1 MSTRSFRGSKT
12 LPPKG
17 AASQPDLHRA
27 IDTIPQLVW
36 SAFPD
41 GEVEFCNLA
50 WLEYTGLTTE
60 QAKGW
65 GWWVGIHPEDQDGL
79 VATWRRALAEGV
91 PCEAQARMRKAD
103 GSFRCFLIRATP
115 LYDDQGHITRWY
127 GAYTD
132 IDERK
137 RADES
142 LSLFRRLIDQSND
155 AIEVIDPK
163 TLRFLDINEKACHDL
178 GYTRDELLTLKV
190 TDIDP
195 SVDESSLVKVWQ
207 EFNKSGYVVFD
218 SIHLRKD
225 RSTYPVEVNVKLV
238 ELDRTYAVAIVRDI
252 TGRKA
257 TEERLRE
264 YETVVEVLG
273 DRIMLVDRDYRYVVV
288 NAAFLNYRGL
298 ARERVIG
305 HTVAEVVGVDIFE
318 TDIKKYL
325 DECLRGKAIRHE
337 VKYQYPKLGERNI
350 LVWYFP
356 IQGPT
361 GIDRIACVLQD
372 ITDRKRAEE
381 ALRASEERLRLAVQT
396 GRMYAFEW
404 DAATD
409 LVTRSGE
416 CTEILNWIDDPIHGT
431 GQQFLAKVHP
441 DDRKT
446 YTAAEARLTPES
458 PTYKTSYRVPRPDGS
473 AIWFEE
479 SGRAFFDDRG
489 TMLRKVGMT
498 ADVTDRKLS
507 EIALSSVSRRLVE
520 AQEQERTRIARDL
533 HDDIGQRLALLAVE
547 IDQLKQ
553 YSAGLASEV
562 TTRIEELYK
571 GADEIATDVQ
581 ALSHELHSP
590 KLEYLGMI
598 VAMRSLCRELSA
610 HQKVKIDFTEEGI
623 PPAVPQDISL
633 CLFRVLQE
641 ALHNAVKHSRVRR
654 FEVELRG
661 ASHAIHL
668 IVRDS
673 GVGFDSAAVKKGR
686 GLGLLNMVE
695 RVKLVGGELSIT
707 SHPKGGTEIHARV
720 GLASGTDSM
729 SATG

>member
-218 SIHLRKD
+218 SIH
-225 RSTYPVEVNVKLV
+225 
-238 ELDRTYAVAIVRDI
+238 
-252 TGRKA
+252 
-257 TEERLRE
+257 
-264 YETVVEVLG
+264 
-273 DRIMLVDRDYRYVVV
+273 
-288 NAAFLNYRGL
+288 
-298 ARERVIG
+298 
-305 HTVAEVVGVDIFE
+305 
-318 TDIKKYL
+318 
-325 DECLRGKAIRHE
+325 
-337 VKYQYPKLGERNI
+337 
-350 LVWYFP
+350 
-356 IQGPT
+356 
-361 GIDRIACVLQD
+361 
-372 ITDRKRAEE
+372 
-381 ALRASEERLRLAVQT
+381 
-396 GRMYAFEW
+396 
-404 DAATD
+404 
-409 LVTRSGE
+409 
-416 CTEILNWIDDPIHGT
+416 
-431 GQQFLAKVHP
+431 
-441 DDRKT
+441 
-446 YTAAEARLTPES
+446 
-458 PTYKTSYRVPRPDGS
+458 
-473 AIWFEE
+473 
-479 SGRAFFDDRG
+479 
-489 TMLRKVGMT
+489 
-498 ADVTDRKLS
+498 
-507 EIALSSVSRRLVE
+507 
-520 AQEQERTRIARDL
+520 
-533 HDDIGQRLALLAVE
+533 
-547 IDQLKQ
+547 
-553 YSAGLASEV
+553 
-562 TTRIEELYK
+562 
-571 GADEIATDVQ
+571 
-581 ALSHELHSP
+581 
-590 KLEYLGMI
+590 
-598 VAMRSLCRELSA
+598 
-610 HQKVKIDFTEEGI
+610 
-623 PPAVPQDISL
+623 
-633 CLFRVLQE
+633 
-641 ALHNAVKHSRVRR
+641 
-654 FEVELRG
+654 
-661 ASHAIHL
+661 
-668 IVRDS
+668 
-673 GVGFDSAAVKKGR
+673 
-686 GLGLLNMVE
+686 
-695 RVKLVGGELSIT
+695 
-707 SHPKGGTEIHARV
+707 
-720 GLASGTDSM
+720 
-729 SATG
+729 